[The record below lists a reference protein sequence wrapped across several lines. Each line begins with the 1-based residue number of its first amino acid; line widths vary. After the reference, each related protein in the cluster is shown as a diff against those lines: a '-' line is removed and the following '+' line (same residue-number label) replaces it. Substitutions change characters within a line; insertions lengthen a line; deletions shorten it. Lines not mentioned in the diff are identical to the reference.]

1 MDPMKM
7 VGIMGHHTAGPQCF
21 TQTDCKSKMRD
32 FQLEDMNGGLRLAR
46 LYHLQ

>member
-32 FQLEDMNGGLRLAR
+32 FQLEDMNGGLRLA
-46 LYHLQ
+46 